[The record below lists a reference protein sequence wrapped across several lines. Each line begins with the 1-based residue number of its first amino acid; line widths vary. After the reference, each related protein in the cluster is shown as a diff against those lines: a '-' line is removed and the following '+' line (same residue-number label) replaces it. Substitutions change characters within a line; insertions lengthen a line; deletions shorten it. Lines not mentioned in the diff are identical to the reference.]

1 MSAFEFNHHKRVE
14 LNSRLLKFW
23 NKMWKITNPTAALF
37 PLGVGGMWYVVSGKE
52 FSFFCLPNSRLT
64 WEENT
69 GIPPRGI

>member
-1 MSAFEFNHHKRVE
+1 
-14 LNSRLLKFW
+14 
-23 NKMWKITNPTAALF
+23 MWKITNPTAALF